1 MTLFSKLR
9 DALLRR
15 PAKRA
20 GSPVVAKPLTPRVD
34 ELPPFSLQTAELM
47 RFDPQVRIALA
58 ARNGLLMSAQV
69 EISGPQTALN
79 RWVQLQWDRLWMQYA
94 HQLLKAKLYGF
105 MPFEVIYGEALAGEF
120 RGLIEVAALKDRH
133 PRDCRLLIQNDEPV
147 GFVLRQ
153 QDKEVENLAPLALTA
168 TFDAETAN
176 PYGCAL
182 LARAYPSWYEKWM
195 EGGAKRTIRL
205 RMIKD
210 AYLGEIFWHVT
221 YLIATRLIRACFP
234 YAVQWR
240 RTKQQPRKRAFPMS
254 PAALD
259 QLRKLRAE
267 LDSIQPESY
276 PYTALVGWMHK
287 VTPLIKQHFPTFFD
301 EWKPIAKKPEAS
313 LAAMAASYDNPDDNS
328 WEANRRNASGKTSS
342 TRKASQLA
350 SFLDGIIAA
359 ASIETVGASVQ
370 DIKKPDGSSV
380 HFGTVYNSAIM
391 MHRSGSTQNLTFTQA
406 NKNNAA
412 SLVAAMREAI
422 RQMELS
428 DPTKEA
434 LLSDLDYA
442 DNQLKRESP
451 KPGIIKATLE
461 GVHDGLIEVTK
472 SGANVATV
480 AVATGLAERVW
491 QYLTGGSS

>member
-69 EISGPQTALN
+69 EITGPQMALN

-105 MPFEVIYGEALAGEF
+105 MPFEVVYGEALAGEF

-153 QDKEVENLAPLALTA
+153 QEKEIENFAPLALTA
-168 TFDAETAN
+168 TFDAETTN

-210 AYLGEIFWHVT
+210 AYLGDIFWYPPERKVQLSDGT
-221 YLIATRLIRACFP
+221 EVSWREIARDMIEARQAGGAMTLPLLYDQDGRKLVDYTPPQSMGGHTAIFDWKKDLDIEIWKALEVPPEIIQASNTGSGYSGRWIPFIVALSAVQTELAELIRC
-234 YAVQWR
+234 VDR
-240 RTKQQPRKRAFPMS
+240 
-254 PAALD
+254 D
-259 QLRKLRAE
+259 ILR
-267 LDSIQPESY
+267 
-276 PYTALVGWMHK
+276 
-287 VTPLIKQHFPTFFD
+287 
-301 EWKPIAKKPEAS
+301 PIA
-313 LAAMAASYDNPDDNS
+313 
-328 WEANRRNASGKTSS
+328 
-342 TRKASQLA
+342 QLN
-350 SFLDGIIAA
+350 FGEVPQYEIRPRPLT
-359 ASIETVGASVQ
+359 ETYGER
-370 DIKKPDGSSV
+370 
-380 HFGTVYNSAIM
+380 FG
-391 MHRSGSTQNLTFTQA
+391 
-406 NKNNAA
+406 
-412 SLVAAMREAI
+412 
-422 RQMELS
+422 
-428 DPTKEA
+428 
-434 LLSDLDYA
+434 
-442 DNQLKRESP
+442 
-451 KPGIIKATLE
+451 KATAPPAE
-461 GVHDGLIEVTK
+461 G
-472 SGANVATV
+472 
-480 AVATGLAERVW
+480 
-491 QYLTGGSS
+491 